1 MGKKTKSK
9 FSNSKKAIHRRILH
23 IPKNLY
29 YRAKLWWDRS
39 YFHKAIAIF
48 FLLIMLWVG
57 GMYGIARWY
66 MWDQRNEPLKYGVT
80 FIPNYARH
88 FGLDPKQTMRA
99 IIDEL
104 NVRQFRLVSY
114 WKDYEKERG
123 VYDFTELDWQ
133 FRMAEESGSKVSLAI
148 GLRQPRWP
156 ECHMPTWAEPLAMSE
171 WAPLLKDYMGAVIDR
186 YKNSP
191 ALESYQL
198 ENEFFLSVFGEC
210 PDFTRDRLIDEYNF
224 VKERDP
230 HHELIVSRSNNA
242 MGWPVNEPI
251 ADTTA
256 VSVYKRVWDK
266 NITKR
271 YIEYPFPAW
280 FYAFLGGAGKLTNG
294 TDLIIHE
301 LQAESWL
308 PGDKGF
314 EMNDVNDIPEQNKS
328 LNAERLKNRIEY
340 GRATGL
346 KEIYLWGV
354 EWWYWR
360 KIVAND
366 PSLWNAARDALQEA
380 YFINGESPYTKH

>member
-1 MGKKTKSK
+1 MGTKKKSK
-9 FSNSKKAIHRRILH
+9 FSNGKRAIHRRLLH
-23 IPKNLY
+23 IPKVFF
-29 YRAKLWWDRS
+29 YRAKLWWDDRLW
-39 YFHKAIAIF
+39 HKLIAIF
-48 FLLIMLWVG
+48 FFLIMLWVG
-57 GMYGIARWY
+57 GMYGVARWY

-80 FIPNYARH
+80 FIPNYSRH
-88 FGLDPKQTMRA
+88 FGLDPKITMKA

-114 WKDYEKERG
+114 WKDHEAVRG

-133 FRMAEESGSKVSLAI
+133 FKMAEESNSKVSLAI

-156 ECHMPTWAEPLAMSE
+156 ECHMPRWAETLPKDE

-198 ENEFFLSVFGEC
+198 ENEFFLEVFGIC
-210 PDFTRDRLIDEYNF
+210 PDFSRDRLIDEYNF

-230 HHELIVSRSNNA
+230 KHELIVSRSNNA

-266 NITKR
+266 TLTKR
-271 YIEYPFPAW
+271 YFEYPFPAW
-280 FYAFLGGAGKLTNG
+280 FYAFLGGAGKLANG

-301 LQAESWL
+301 LQAEAWL
-308 PGDKGF
+308 PAGF
-314 EMNDVNDIPEQNKS
+314 EMNDISDIPEQNKS
-328 LNAERLKNRIEY
+328 LNAERLKDRIEY
-340 GRATGL
+340 GRGTGL

-360 KIVAND
+360 KVVAND
-366 PSLWNAARDALQEA
+366 PSLWNTAKEEIARA
-380 YFINGESPYTKH
+380 YFINGESPYK